1 MYFSGLIHK
10 GIMYKTFIMENCYLL
25 YLIRNLLKQNHSSA
39 YGIMFLGFS
48 RLKNNCHLLLYFF
61 TYSNKLQA
69 YLLICS
75 TNESGD
81 LKNHFHGFQGALDGP
96 LSEVWLGL
104 SCLHLGK
111 HLDVRQ
117 FLHSQTGDD
126 SAYLARSWP
135 NLHVGTGAA
144 SHECPS
150 ISASCRDSFLCCLFL
165 WMTPW
170 SSCREPDRGMRAGK
184 GN

>member
-1 MYFSGLIHK
+1 MASCSWVLAGWRIIATFFYIFSPIRISCKPIYLFVPRMKVGISKTKKGL
-10 GIMYKTFIMENCYLL
+10 
-25 YLIRNLLKQNHSSA
+25 
-39 YGIMFLGFS
+39 
-48 RLKNNCHLLLYFF
+48 
-61 TYSNKLQA
+61 
-69 YLLICS
+69 
-75 TNESGD
+75 
-81 LKNHFHGFQGALDGP
+81 ALDGP
-96 LSEVWLGL
+96 LSEVWLSL

-135 NLHVGTGAA
+135 NLHVDTGAA